1 MFSLVSSRR
10 EFETLPAHCR
20 PNTNPPRLKVG
31 YNEAGRDDLSRS
43 SLMTDVIEKHRS
55 IITEKMSQQD
65 TWTQRHS
72 SRINASKVLLAK
84 LDGTDTHASTMS
96 ISTSQK
102 SRTTGEEV
110 AELLGV
116 SITAVPESFPD
127 LQRWVAAIVR
137 VLLLR
142 RCKGELGEEAE
153 EIATLFGDLVAPP
166 ISAQIRKANQRFI
179 RTRGSGITEFNC
191 SLESREYIEE
201 VFSMIQKIFRGKLSV
216 SGVGAG
222 RRIDRLTMD
231 VIDELRVATGNVG
244 EVNEWD

>member
-1 MFSLVSSRR
+1 M
-10 EFETLPAHCR
+10 A
-20 PNTNPPRLKVG
+20 
-31 YNEAGRDDLSRS
+31 
-43 SLMTDVIEKHRS
+43 DVIEKHRS

-65 TWTQRHS
+65 TWSQRHS
-72 SRINASKVLLAK
+72 SRINASRVLLAK
-84 LDGTDTHASTMS
+84 LDGTETHTSTT
-96 ISTSQK
+96 STNLTQK

-110 AELLGV
+110 ADLLGV
-116 SITAVPESFPD
+116 SIAAVPESFAD

-142 RCKGELGEEAE
+142 RCKGELGEETE
-153 EIATLFGDLVAPP
+153 EIASLFGEIVAPT
-166 ISAQIRKANQRFI
+166 ISTQIRKANQRFI

-191 SLESREYIEE
+191 NLESREYIEE

-222 RRIDRLTMD
+222 RRIERLTME